1 MKWRRSCKNTWT
13 PTRAPTTM
21 TSITLTWTKSSMTP
35 MCCCPSCPPSMRVCS
50 PWTRCKGIWRCCLTS
65 STSSRKRSQR
75 RPATAPRPGRTARAT
90 PIRSGC
96 PTPGTSAPLP
106 WRISISPMCP
116 STSWARTSS
125 PCTPCICPPW
135 ATGRTC
141 SRPPG
146 MWASMWRTRPRPGTS
161 PPST

>member
-1 MKWRRSCKNTWT
+1 MR
-13 PTRAPTTM
+13 PPTTT
-21 TSITLTWTKSSMTP
+21 TSITLTWMRSSMTL
-35 MCCCPSCPPSMRVCS
+35 MCCCPSCRRSMKGCL
-50 PWTRCKGIWRCCLTS
+50 PWTMCKATWKCSLTS

-90 PIRSGC
+90 SMKWRCPI
-96 PTPGTSAPLP
+96 PGTSAPSR
-106 WRISISPMCP
+106 WRISTSPMCR

-146 MWASMWRTRPRPGTS
+146 MWASTLRTRPRPGTS
-161 PPST
+161 PPSI